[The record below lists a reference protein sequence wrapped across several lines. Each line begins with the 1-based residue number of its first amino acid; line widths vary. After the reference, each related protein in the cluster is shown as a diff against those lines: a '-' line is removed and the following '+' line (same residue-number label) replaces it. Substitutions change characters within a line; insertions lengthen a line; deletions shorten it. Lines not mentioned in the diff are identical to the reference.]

1 MRCFR
6 NFRSNFEIFQSKI
19 LKNSDERYRFL
30 KINRSVPALAI
41 VYTTMVAYANLYPKN
56 ELSWSNDRLLLTV
69 TAMFAYH
76 REMRWIWLW
85 LVQIVS
91 IMFFSNNRTIS
102 KHFKYLSESFQ
113 ANMALYR
120 VLQISEI
127 LWTLSLSSVVI
138 FIGKIQRNPFKLFP
152 MWLEVKLEIL
162 KVFR

>member
-1 MRCFR
+1 MLYTALYESRIKWLIIKLLRCFR

-85 LVQIVS
+85 LVQFVS

-120 VLQISEI
+120 VQAC
-127 LWTLSLSSVVI
+127 
-138 FIGKIQRNPFKLFP
+138 RNRWHDIV
-152 MWLEVKLEIL
+152 MW
-162 KVFR
+162 